1 MHIDGNIKRVP
12 VDGIIGIV
20 INVRHC
26 TGVKDILGSTW
37 FTNRILRIKQFPF
50 FFFQITKKNKRWRE
64 IRRSIAQLPEIRP
77 DNGII
82 YGSFN

>member
-1 MHIDGNIKRVP
+1 MHIDGNIKRVT

-26 TGVKDILGSTW
+26 TGVKGILESTW
-37 FTNRILRIKQFPF
+37 FTNRILHTKQFP
-50 FFFQITKKNKRWRE
+50 FFQITKKNKRWRE

>member
-1 MHIDGNIKRVP
+1 MDIDGNIKRVT

-26 TGVKDILGSTW
+26 TGVKGILGSTW
-37 FTNRILRIKQFPF
+37 FTNRILRIKQFP
-50 FFFQITKKNKRWRE
+50 FFQITKKNKRWRE